1 MPRDPERLAAV
12 QGALRDAGLDGLVCS
27 LPTNVLLLT
36 GYWPVVGTSLAVVAR
51 DGPTVILAP
60 EDERELA
67 EAGGADRVQLFKPAS
82 LEKVESTAE
91 AVAGPLAAVAR
102 DLSLEGK
109 QIGYEAGEAYEP
121 ASYAA
126 MHLYGAGAVGLLEQ
140 AFGRPRLVAA
150 NDRLARLRSRM
161 TPRELDRIRVACRIA
176 EKAFAAGSLRL
187 AEGMKESEVAACFRA
202 PLGAEGIGSGDVQRA
217 AGFAFCMS
225 GPNAAHA
232 YAAYARSRSRKLRRG
247 DLVLVHCNSFADGYW
262 TDITRTYTLGRADE
276 RQHKLYGAVFHAR
289 REALNRVRPG
299 ARAADVDRAAREVLE
314 AAGLGQEFKHST
326 GHGVGYAAIDHTAL
340 PRLHPHSPDV
350 LEAGMVFNVEPA
362 VYIEGYG
369 GLRHCDMVAVTPTGH
384 ELLTPFHEN
393 LAALAVS

>member
-12 QGALRDAGLDGLVCS
+12 QDALRDAGLDGLVCS
-27 LPTNVLLLT
+27 LPANVLLLT
-36 GYWPVVGTSLAVVAR
+36 GYWPVVGSSLAVVAR
-51 DGPTVILAP
+51 GGPTIVLAP

-67 EAGGADRVQLFKPAS
+67 EAGGANRVRLFQPAS

-102 DLSLEGK
+102 ELSLEGK
-109 QIGYEAGEAYEP
+109 RIGYEGGEAFEP

-126 MHLYGAGAVGLLEQ
+126 MHLYGAGVVRLLEQ

-150 NDRLARLRSRM
+150 ADHLARLRSRK
-161 TPRELDRIRVACRIA
+161 TPQELDRIRTACRVA

-187 AEGMKESEVAACFRA
+187 KEGLKESEVAACFRA
-202 PLGAEGIGSGDVQRA
+202 PLLAEGIGFDDVRRA
-217 AGFAFCMS
+217 GGFMFCMS

-232 YAAYARSRSRKLRRG
+232 YAAYARSGSRKLGRG
-247 DLVLVHCNSFADGYW
+247 NLVLVHCNSFADGYW
-262 TDITRTYTLGRADE
+262 TDITRTYCLGRADE
-276 RQHKLYGAVFHAR
+276 RQQKLYDTVFRAR

-299 ARAADVDRAAREVLE
+299 ARAADVDRAAREVLT

-326 GHGVGYAAIDHTAL
+326 GHGAGYAAIDHTAL

-362 VYIEGYG
+362 VYVEGYG

-393 LAALAVS
+393 LAELAVS